1 MSAEIL
7 ECRLPCG
14 SSEGATYSTFPSMIS
29 YLVSGI
35 TRRSSTAGRD
45 ARRFVERRPGG
56 STRAFED
63 AGGDIGR
70 SVSRGRDIIP
80 RMAVRIPAILDGP
93 PSMSDEA
100 WEIGRA

>member
-1 MSAEIL
+1 
-7 ECRLPCG
+7 
-14 SSEGATYSTFPSMIS
+14 MIS

-100 WEIGRA
+100 WANMPEDEPGELVDGALVEKEVPDWI